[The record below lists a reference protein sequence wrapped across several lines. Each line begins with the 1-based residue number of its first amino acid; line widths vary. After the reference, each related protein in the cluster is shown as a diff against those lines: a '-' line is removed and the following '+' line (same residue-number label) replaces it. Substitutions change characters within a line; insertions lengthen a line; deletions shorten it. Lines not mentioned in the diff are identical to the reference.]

1 MAPQETAKLD
11 AILEQVAEHRTDF
24 QIFRTQI
31 FGDAQDEK
39 PTGRLPM
46 LEAGQKNHE
55 KRIARLERAALMI
68 VGAAGLLKLVA
79 LSADS
84 LAHIVEVFKH

>member
-11 AILEQVAEHRTDF
+11 AILEQVGEHRVDF

-31 FGDAQDEK
+31 LGDPEDEK

-46 LEAGQKNHE
+46 LEARSHSHE
-55 KRIARLERAALMI
+55 KRITRLERLALMV
-68 VGAAGLLKLVA
+68 VGAAGLLKLLA
-79 LSADS
+79 IGAES